1 MSLRPCNHCGRHVR
15 NTESR
20 CPFCEGGLEVVP
32 DRASM
37 SLPRAGRAAIMA
49 FGALTSAAAG
59 CGGGSGTPDA
69 YIGAQ
74 DAAYGGPPL
83 DANAPD
89 ATMGGLDAA
98 YGGPPSDAAMAED
111 TGLPEAD
118 TGGGMNLYGGPPT
131 DASNDSDAGGPA
143 PLYGGAGL

>member
-1 MSLRPCNHCGRHVR
+1 MSLRPCTHCGRHVR
-15 NTESR
+15 NTESS
-20 CPFCEGGLEVVP
+20 CPFCATALEAAP
-32 DRASM
+32 ARSPI

-49 FGALTSAAAG
+49 FGALTTAAAG

-69 YIGAQ
+69 YVGAQ

-83 DANAPD
+83 DAF
-89 ATMGGLDAA
+89 GGLDAA
-98 YGGPPSDAAMAED
+98 YGGPPVDAAMADD

-118 TGGGMNLYGGPPT
+118 TGGGMNLYGGPPS
-131 DASNDSDAGGPA
+131 DAGSDNTDAGGPV